1 MSIDKNQV
9 KKVAKL
15 SRISLDDRKLESLSK
30 DLDSILNFVEEL
42 NKLDTNKTQPLT
54 SIVDKTLEPR
64 KDKIDDGKI
73 INQDM
78 FNINE
83 KDSLHKLYKKV
94 TDLGPNLLIK
104 SLIEI
109 KNNELSLKD
118 NDSNK
123 GSYFGFPSS
132 EDGKKF
138 RKKVKLKKD
147 IDEKTIIILA
157 NFKRFIN

>member
-15 SRISLDDRKLESLSK
+15 SRISLDDSKLESLSK

-73 INQDM
+73 KDQILKNSPDK
-78 FNINE
+78 NE
-83 KDSLHKLYKKV
+83 EFFIVPKV
-94 TDLGPNLLIK
+94 V
-104 SLIEI
+104 E
-109 KNNELSLKD
+109 
-118 NDSNK
+118 
-123 GSYFGFPSS
+123 
-132 EDGKKF
+132 
-138 RKKVKLKKD
+138 
-147 IDEKTIIILA
+147 
-157 NFKRFIN
+157 